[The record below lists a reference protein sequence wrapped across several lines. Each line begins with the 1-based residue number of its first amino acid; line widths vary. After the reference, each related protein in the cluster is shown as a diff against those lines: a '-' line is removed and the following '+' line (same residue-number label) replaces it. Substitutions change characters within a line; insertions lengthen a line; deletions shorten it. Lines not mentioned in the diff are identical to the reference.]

1 MHSLRLVVSPH
12 PHLHSGQSLSAM
24 MQQIMIALLPA
35 VIFGVYLFGFDALRV
50 IILSM
55 GSAVGWEY
63 LIRKA
68 SQRPG
73 RLTDLTALTSGLIF
87 AMLLP
92 ASIPWWIILLGTLIM
107 IGLGKEVFGGFGT
120 NPFNGV
126 LIAWVVLKMSY
137 PDFMLDWPA
146 IAMNADLAT
155 TPMEVFKTQG
165 PSFVQES
172 FSLSEMF
179 FGFTT
184 GPIGQGSAFCLLL
197 GGGWLLYKRVVD
209 WRIPLCYLAGVFV
222 FSGLFWAL
230 QIGSGNADPLF
241 HLFAGGTMLAAFF
254 LATDPP
260 SSPTT
265 PDGMILFGLLAGV
278 LTAIIRMWGI
288 WPFGACYAVLI
299 MSMFTPFLDKIAPE
313 VYGR

>member
-1 MHSLRLVVSPH
+1 MTSLRLVVSPH
-12 PHLHSGQSLSAM
+12 PHVHSGRTLTGS
-24 MQQIMIALLPA
+24 MQQIMIALIPA

-50 IILSM
+50 IIISM

-63 LIRKA
+63 LIRTFSK
-68 SQRPG
+68 RPHQ
-73 RLTDLTALTSGLIF
+73 LADLTALSSGLIF

-92 ASIPWWIILLGTLIM
+92 ASIPWWTILIGTLIM
-107 IGLGKEVFGGFGT
+107 ISLGKEVFGGFGT

-137 PDFMLDWPA
+137 PDYMLDWPA
-146 IAMNADLAT
+146 IAMNTEMAT
-155 TPMEVFKTQG
+155 TPMEVFKGQG
-165 PSFVQES
+165 PSFVRHY
-172 FSLSEMF
+172 FSLADLF
-179 FGFTT
+179 FGTT
-184 GPIGQGSAFCLLL
+184 PGPIGQSSAFCLLL
-197 GGGWLLYKRVVD
+197 GGGYLLYKRVFD
-209 WRIPLCYLAGVFV
+209 WRIPLSYLGGVFL
-222 FSGLFWAL
+222 FSGFFWAL
-230 QIGSGNADPLF
+230 QIGSDNADPLF

-260 SSPTT
+260 STPTT

-299 MSMFTPFLDKIAPE
+299 MTMFTPFLDKIAPE

>member
-1 MHSLRLVVSPH
+1 MSSLRLVVSPH
-12 PHLHSGQSLSAM
+12 PHLHSGHTLPGI
-24 MQQIMIALLPA
+24 MQQVMIALIPA

-50 IILSM
+50 ILLSM

-63 LIRKA
+63 LIRRISKRP
-68 SQRPG
+68 SQ
-73 RLTDLTALTSGLIF
+73 LHDLTALSSGLIL

-92 ASIPWWIILLGTLIM
+92 ATLPWWIILVGTLIM

-126 LIAWVVLKMSY
+126 LIAWLVLKMSY
-137 PDFMLDWPA
+137 PDFMLDWPLL
-146 IAMNADLAT
+146 AMSPEAAA
-155 TPMEVFKTQG
+155 TPMEIFKLQG
-165 PSFVQES
+165 PSFVQHS
-172 FSLSEMF
+172 FSLGDLF
-179 FGFTT
+179 FGLTP

-197 GGGWLLYKRVVD
+197 GGAWLLYKRVVN
-209 WRIPLCYLAGVFV
+209 WRIPLCYLAGLVI
-222 FSGLFWAL
+222 FSGMFWAL

-241 HLFAGGTMLAAFF
+241 HLFAGATMLAAFF

-260 SSPTT
+260 STPTT
-265 PDGMILFGLLAGV
+265 PDGMMLFGLLAGA
-278 LTAIIRMWGI
+278 LTAIIRMWGV
-288 WPFGACYAVLI
+288 WPFGALYAVLI